1 MRGYLQNEGLLYVAD
16 ERVKRNVFLN
26 KKADD
31 GNLPTFEKVRE
42 KLPVPVWEG
51 HESAINCYF
60 KAWQIAFG
68 NLRKANV
75 AAGFVSDYIDTA
87 FNGNL
92 FMWDSSF
99 IVMFGKYGARAF
111 DFQKTLDNF
120 YSHQHKDGFICR
132 EILEN
137 QPGDQWARDDPASTG
152 PNILPWAEW
161 EYYLFSGDKER
172 LKKVFDPLCA
182 YHNWFRL
189 HRSWQDG
196 SYFSCG
202 WACGMDNIPRQQAG
216 YNEEAS
222 HGFMSWIDTCAQQY
236 LSADLLIKIGAEIG
250 RESETEELKHER
262 ARLKKIINGKM
273 WNAKM
278 SFYCDKFRDGSLSN
292 VKTVGSYWTLLAGF
306 VPKNRVEKFIA
317 HLQNEN
323 EFKRRTPIP
332 ALSADSPAYQS
343 DGGYWRG
350 GVWAPTNYMV
360 LRGLQKYDHT
370 SAAYDIACEYL
381 KTVVSVFE
389 KTGTLYENYAP
400 DFRKAGMPAKKDF
413 VGWTGLAPIS
423 ILLEFVFGIRG
434 NEVRDTVVWEIRRM
448 EKHGVMRYPFKNANI
463 DLLYEGEFDEN
474 GFPIVKIGSDIPVNI
489 EIRYGGKKKL
499 YRDIT
504 KL

>member
-31 GNLPTFEKVRE
+31 GNLPIFEKVRG

-75 AAGFVSDYIDTA
+75 TAGFVSDYIDTA

-152 PNILPWAEW
+152 PNVLPWAEW

-182 YHNWFRL
+182 YHNWLRL

-250 RESETEELKHER
+250 RESETEELKQER
-262 ARLKKIINGKM
+262 TRLKKIINGKM

-292 VKTVGSYWTLLAGF
+292 VKTVGSYWTLLAGI

-350 GVWAPTNYMV
+350 GVWDEIFDGIHDVVDACAFQD
-360 LRGLQKYDHT
+360 GHIDYDELD
-370 SAAYDIACEYL
+370 AFF
-381 KTVVSVFE
+381 TV
-389 KTGTLYENYAP
+389 N
-400 DFRKAGMPAKKDF
+400 
-413 VGWTGLAPIS
+413 
-423 ILLEFVFGIRG
+423 
-434 NEVRDTVVWEIRRM
+434 
-448 EKHGVMRYPFKNANI
+448 
-463 DLLYEGEFDEN
+463 
-474 GFPIVKIGSDIPVNI
+474 
-489 EIRYGGKKKL
+489 KKL
-499 YRDIT
+499 ADKYGMQCWTNAESFDRDMPIKFLPIKFDKLRMKLEAAKRAGYDKAIT
-504 KL
+504 FEFSHFMSPRH